1 MLELLALEEQ
11 QCVASH
17 AVQALLA
24 FLSELGAGAGA
35 DADAA
40 FLAQARRV
48 LDRILAQLRTS
59 CLARYL

>member
-1 MLELLALEEQ
+1 
-11 QCVASH
+11 
-17 AVQALLA
+17 VQALLA